1 MTSYSSHVGK
11 HSFAMLA
18 TQLVRYKVEST
29 MIQVTLC
36 FTSVAVKAIII
47 GLLQL
52 VITWYK
58 IRHAGGQAYYHSR
71 TGTKRPEPV
80 KLDLPLF

>member
-18 TQLVRYKVEST
+18 IQLVWYKVEST

-36 FTSVAVKAIII
+36 FTSVAVKAII

-52 VITWYK
+52 VIAWYK
-58 IRHAGGQAYYHSR
+58 IRHAGGQAYYYSR

-80 KLDLPLF
+80 KVDLPLL